1 MLSTWSEAVLAM
13 FSLSSDHSK
22 LSDISLTRHLSEVR
36 QAEVT
41 RQDHDV
47 INSWPTGWMDRHFKD
62 ETRCNIPNSTGTNY
76 DKGAT
81 SDEQK
86 NELTILNSTDGYS
99 ASLITNPP
107 SVVPL
112 TTYASTVGVP
122 LGKKS
127 YIDTEE
133 PIDNSWLVNEATT
146 AFFNAN
152 TSYLYQNIAKCRSLH
167 ADFNTFLE
175 IWKPNVELVDKSEV
189 PQGTTATVRKLKDVL
204 PNQVTLSAAPS
215 LFRLNSLQNKIVP
228 SNNKKEIAIK
238 WYCVFCFNNARFAY
252 EKCGIMLHPKL
263 NGPWRTHVCKDSK
276 GVVICPILAAHVCRH
291 CGATGKFAHT
301 EKYCDLE
308 QKRRNERTKNLSRVS
323 RV

>member
-1 MLSTWSEAVLAM
+1 MNFISSLID
-13 FSLSSDHSK
+13 FSLPSDHSK
-22 LSDISLTRHLSEVR
+22 LSDIDLTRHLSEVR

-41 RQDHDV
+41 HQDHDV
-47 INSWPTGWMDRHFKD
+47 INSWPAGWMARHFKD
-62 ETRCNIPNSTGTNY
+62 ETRCSVPNFTGTSY
-76 DKGAT
+76 DEGAT
-81 SDEQK
+81 NDEQK
-86 NELTILNSTDGYS
+86 NELTILNSTDDYL
-99 ASLITNPP
+99 ANLITNPS

-112 TTYASTVGVP
+112 TTYASNLGVP
-122 LGKKS
+122 PSKKS
-127 YIDTEE
+127 YLDIEE
-133 PIDNSWLVNEATT
+133 SIDNSWLVNEATST
-146 AFFNAN
+146 FFN
-152 TSYLYQNIAKCRSLH
+152 LH
-167 ADFNTFLE
+167 ADFSTFLE
-175 IWKPNVELVDKSEV
+175 IWKPNVELVNKSEV
-189 PQGTTATVRKLKDVL
+189 PQCTTAAVRKLKDVL
-204 PNQVTLSAAPS
+204 PNQMTLSVAPS
-215 LFRLNSLQNKIVP
+215 LFRLNSLQNKIVS

-252 EKCGIMLHPKL
+252 EKCGIILYPKL